1 MSLEKIKS
9 INFLPPELFVE
20 LFFFSGNVVKDVE
33 RRKKSSAIAIK
44 LFGKLKVF
52 LRVTRH
58 TPKEKSRY
66 IPEKILP
73 SFILSQGTQHIIHVK
88 NVRRLIE
95 NHKHLCYQMA
105 CDVPAA
111 ACPHFL
117 H

>member
-1 MSLEKIKS
+1 MEKIKS
-9 INFLPPELFVE
+9 INFLPPELFSRT
-20 LFFFSGNVVKDVE
+20 LFFSSNVVKDGG
-33 RRKKSSAIAIK
+33 RRKKGSAIAIK
-44 LFGKLKVF
+44 LLGKLKIF

-58 TPKEKSRY
+58 TPKEKSGY

-73 SFILSQGTQHIIHVK
+73 SFIISQGTQHIIHVK
-88 NVRRLIE
+88 NVRRLME
-95 NHKHLCYQMA
+95 NHRHLCYQMA